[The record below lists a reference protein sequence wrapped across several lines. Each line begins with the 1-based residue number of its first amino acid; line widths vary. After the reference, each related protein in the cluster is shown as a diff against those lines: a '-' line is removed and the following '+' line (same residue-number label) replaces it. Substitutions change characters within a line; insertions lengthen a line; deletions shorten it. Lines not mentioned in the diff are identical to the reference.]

1 MVFIGRASMWGLGHS
16 GQAGLEAVL
25 QVLKEELL
33 NTMVLAGTPTLQ
45 DINMDRIHS
54 A

>member
-1 MVFIGRASMWGLGHS
+1 MFIGRAALWGLGHS

-25 QVLKEELL
+25 QVLKDELL
-33 NTMVLAGTPTLQ
+33 HTMVLAGTSTLD
-45 DINMDRIHS
+45 DITMDKIHK